1 MIYCDELVKMYQ
13 SDGLKVL
20 ALQGLDMEIKKGEM
34 VAIIG
39 KSGSGKS
46 TLLNMLGGLETPTA
60 GRLLIDDR
68 ELSTYTEK
76 ELVHYRRNTVGFVWQ
91 KSSRNLLPYLTVREN
106 VEAPMLYEKKLSKK
120 EKRARAME
128 LLTAVGMERYADS
141 LPLKLSGGEQQRVA
155 IAVALANR
163 PSVLLA
169 DEPTGAVDTKTADHI
184 FELFQKLNR
193 EMGLTILIV
202 THDMRLADKVNRVL
216 MISDGK
222 ISTEKLRTKEYDAAA
237 LWQESKEEL
246 HEEYSVLDKANR
258 VQLTDEMLQSAG
270 IEGKKV
276 KIEVEDGRILI
287 QAERSA
293 TEKYRYCQQSYR

>member
-1 MIYCDELVKMYQ
+1 MICCDELVKMYQ

-20 ALQGLDMEIKKGEM
+20 ALQGLDLEIKQGEM

-60 GRLLIDDR
+60 GRLLINDR
-68 ELSTYTEK
+68 ELSTYSEK
-76 ELVHYRRNTVGFVWQ
+76 ELVNYRKSTVGFVWQ

-106 VEAPMLYEKKLSKK
+106 VEAPMLYEKGLGKK
-120 EKRARAME
+120 AKRARAME
-128 LLTAVGMERYADS
+128 LLKAVGMERYADS

-163 PSVLLA
+163 PLLLLA

-222 ISTEKLRTKEYDAAA
+222 ISTEKVRTKEYDAAA
-237 LWQESKEEL
+237 LWQEEKEEV

-258 VQLTDEMLQSAG
+258 VQLTDEMLQNAG
-270 IEGKKV
+270 IDGKKV

-287 QAERSA
+287 QAG
-293 TEKYRYCQQSYR
+293 EK